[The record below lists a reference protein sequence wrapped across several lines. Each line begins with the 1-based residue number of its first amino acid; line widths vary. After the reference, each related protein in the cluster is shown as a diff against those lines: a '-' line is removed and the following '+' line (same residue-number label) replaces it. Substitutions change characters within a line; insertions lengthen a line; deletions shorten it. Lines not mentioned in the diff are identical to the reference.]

1 MQMPFSTVLS
11 KLPCAGAADFA
22 QAIKPGC
29 SRRTFVL
36 VARAETCAA
45 DTKVRREG
53 ARGHAGTRARRRA
66 GGRGWWRGAGG
77 GDCELCCA
85 RAARA

>member
-1 MQMPFSTVLS
+1 MQMPCSTLLS
-11 KLPCAGAADFA
+11 TLADAGAADFA

-36 VARAETCAA
+36 VAWAETGAA
-45 DTKVRREG
+45 DTKVRRAG

-85 RAARA
+85 RAAGA